1 MGEAIL
7 RVAYDWMGKK
17 GLNVSLRG
25 DRLPDEGPVSQRPGG
40 KWQSLWWWLALGA
53 AAVVTGMLAQGIKLP
68 GGWLIGPLL
77 VGIVAGLGRSE
88 HPRLSSRSL
97 IPAQAVIGTLLAST
111 FRPEVLPLV
120 AAHWLPVLL
129 VVAATLGVSLVAGVV
144 LGHISPLGRETATFG
159 TLPGGSSGMIAMSV
173 DSKADTR
180 MVALM
185 QYIRVVLVVLSAALL
200 ARFVLHPIA
209 PAHPSALGMPAGQ
222 ASPHLWPDYLL
233 TTILAAVGAWAGYR
247 TRLPAGGLIG
257 PLVLGIVASGVNLLH
272 PVWPPGVTQA
282 AYILVG
288 LYIGLLFD
296 RASLRQAGRLIP
308 VMVANTLVL
317 MAVCAATGKVLAV
330 LTGTDYLTGYL
341 ATTPGG
347 MDSIAVVALGSG
359 ADVSFL
365 VAVQMVR
372 LLATVLAGPALARWL
387 LGQPSGSKGNHFR

>member
-1 MGEAIL
+1 MAHE
-7 RVAYDWMGKK
+7 RMDKK
-17 GLNVSLRG
+17 GLDVFMRSDPLPVEKLGPKRSGGWRHSLG
-25 DRLPDEGPVSQRPGG
+25 
-40 KWQSLWWWLALGA
+40 WWLILVP
-53 AAVVTGMLAQGIKLP
+53 AAVVAGVLAQSIKLP
-68 GGWLIGPLL
+68 GGWLIGAL
-77 VGIVAGLGRSE
+77 IVAIMAGLASAE
-88 HPRLSSRSL
+88 HPRLSSRWL
-97 IPAQAVIGTLLAST
+97 TPAQAVIGTLLAGT

-120 AAHWLPVLL
+120 AAHWFPVLL
-129 VVAATLGVSLVAGVV
+129 VVAATLGVSLAAGIV
-144 LGHISPLGRETATFG
+144 LARISPLGRETATFG
-159 TLPGGSSGMIAMSV
+159 TLPGGSSGMIAMSL

-200 ARFVLHPIA
+200 ARFILHSAGPVHPPVLGPFGGEVTTHR
-209 PAHPSALGMPAGQ
+209 
-222 ASPHLWPDYLL
+222 WTDYLL
-233 TTILAAVGAWAGYR
+233 TALLAAISAWAGYR
-247 TRLPAGGLIG
+247 ARLPAGGLLG
-257 PLVLGIVASGVNLLH
+257 PLVLGIIASGLNLLH

-282 AYILVG
+282 AYISVG

-317 MAVCAATGKVLAV
+317 MAVCAATGKVLA
-330 LTGTDYLTGYL
+330 LWAGTDYLTGYL

-387 LGQPSGSKGNHFR
+387 LGQPPGSSGNPSRWIKGNP

>member
-1 MGEAIL
+1 MSN
-7 RVAYDWMGKK
+7 DP
-17 GLNVSLRG
+17 
-25 DRLPDEGPVSQRPGG
+25 LPDKKRGQRRFGVR
-40 KWQSLWWWLALGA
+40 QSLGWWLALGA
-53 AAVVTGMLAQGIKLP
+53 AAVVAGMLAQSIRLP
-68 GGWLIGPLL
+68 GSWLIGPL
-77 VGIVAGLGRSE
+77 VVAIMAGLARAE
-88 HPRLSSRSL
+88 HPRLSSRWL

-120 AAHWLPVLL
+120 AAHWFPVLL
-129 VVAATLGVSLVAGVV
+129 VVTATLGVSLAAGIV
-144 LGHISPLGRETATFG
+144 LARISPLGRETATFG
-159 TLPGGSSGMIAMSV
+159 TLPGASSGMIAMSL

-200 ARFVLHPIA
+200 ARFVLHSAGPV
-209 PAHPSALGMPAGQ
+209 HPSALGTPAGD
-222 ASPHLWPDYLL
+222 ASAHLWTDYLL
-233 TTILAAVGAWAGYR
+233 TTLLAAGSAWAGYR
-247 TRLPAGGLIG
+247 ARLPAGGLLG
-257 PLVLGIVASGVNLLH
+257 PLALGIVASGLNLLH

-282 AYILVG
+282 AYICVG

-330 LTGTDYLTGYL
+330 LVGSDYLTGYL

-372 LLATVLAGPALARWL
+372 LLATVLTGPALARWL
-387 LGQPSGSKGNHFR
+387 LGQLSGSSGEPSRWIKGNL

>member
-1 MGEAIL
+1 
-7 RVAYDWMGKK
+7 
-17 GLNVSLRG
+17 
-25 DRLPDEGPVSQRPGG
+25 
-40 KWQSLWWWLALGA
+40 
-53 AAVVTGMLAQGIKLP
+53 
-68 GGWLIGPLL
+68 
-77 VGIVAGLGRSE
+77 
-88 HPRLSSRSL
+88 
-97 IPAQAVIGTLLAST
+97 
-111 FRPEVLPLV
+111 
-120 AAHWLPVLL
+120 
-129 VVAATLGVSLVAGVV
+129 
-144 LGHISPLGRETATFG
+144 
-159 TLPGGSSGMIAMSV
+159 MIAISV

-185 QYIRVVLVVLSAALL
+185 QYIRVVLVVLSASLL
-200 ARFVLHPIA
+200 ARFVLHSTG
-209 PAHPSALGMPAGQ
+209 PAHPPALGLPAGQ
-222 ASPHLWPDYLL
+222 DSPHLWPDYLL
-233 TTILAAVGAWAGYR
+233 TTILAALSAWVGYR
-247 TRLPAGGLIG
+247 ARLPAGALLG
-257 PLVLGIVASGVNLLH
+257 PLVFGVLASGLNLLH
-272 PVWPPGVTQA
+272 PVWPPGVIQG

-372 LLATVLAGPALARWL
+372 LLATVITGPLFARWL
-387 LGQPSGSKGNHFR
+387 LGQSYASNANHFR

>member
-1 MGEAIL
+1 MFWLIL
-7 RVAYDWMGKK
+7 V
-17 GLNVSLRG
+17 
-25 DRLPDEGPVSQRPGG
+25 P
-40 KWQSLWWWLALGA
+40 
-53 AAVVTGMLAQGIKLP
+53 AAVGAGVLAQSVKLP
-68 GGWLIGPLL
+68 GGWLIGALL
-77 VGIVAGLGRSE
+77 VAILAGLARAE
-88 HPRLSSRSL
+88 HPRLSSRWL
-97 IPAQAVIGTLLAST
+97 TPAQAVIGTLLAGT

-129 VVAATLGVSLVAGVV
+129 VVAATLGVSFSAGIV
-144 LGHISPLGRETATFG
+144 LARISPLSRETATFG
-159 TLPGGSSGMIAMSV
+159 TLPGASSGMIAMSL

-200 ARFVLHPIA
+200 ARFVLHSA
-209 PAHPSALGMPAGQ
+209 GHAHPSSLGISGGA
-222 ASPHLWPDYLL
+222 ASPHPWTDYLL
-233 TTILAAVGAWAGYR
+233 TALLAAGSAWVGHRA
-247 TRLPAGGLIG
+247 RLPAGGMLG
-257 PLVLGIVASGVNLLH
+257 PLIVGIIASGLNLLR

-282 AYILVG
+282 AYITVG

-317 MAVCAATGKVLAV
+317 MAVCAVTGKVLAV
-330 LTGTDYLTGYL
+330 LAETDYLTGYL

-347 MDSIAVVALGSG
+347 MDSVAVVALGSG

-372 LLATVLAGPALARWL
+372 LLATVLTGPALARWR
-387 LGQPSGSKGNHFR
+387 LGQSPGIKEDHFARIGKS

>member
-1 MGEAIL
+1 MA
-7 RVAYDWMGKK
+7 
-17 GLNVSLRG
+17 
-25 DRLPDEGPVSQRPGG
+25 GG
-40 KWQSLWWWLALGA
+40 
-53 AAVVTGMLAQGIKLP
+53 LAQSIKMP

-77 VGIVAGLGRSE
+77 VAIMAGLARSE
-88 HPRLSSRSL
+88 HPRLSSRWL
-97 IPAQAVIGTLLAST
+97 IPAQAVIGTLLAGT

-120 AAHWLPVLL
+120 GAHWLAVLL
-129 VVAATLGVSLVAGVV
+129 VVATTLGVSLAAGMV
-144 LGHISPLGRETATFG
+144 LARISPLSRETATFG
-159 TLPGGSSGMIAMSV
+159 TLPGASSGMIAMSV

-185 QYIRVVLVVLSAALL
+185 QYIRVVLVVLSASLL
-200 ARFVLHPIA
+200 ARFVLHST
-209 PAHPSALGMPAGQ
+209 AHPPALGMPAGQ
-222 ASPHLWPDYLL
+222 ASPHLWPVYLR
-233 TTILAAVGAWAGYR
+233 TTILAALSAWVGYR
-247 TRLPAGGLIG
+247 ARLPAGAFLG
-257 PLVLGIVASGVNLLH
+257 PLVFGVLASGLNLLH
-272 PVWPPGVTQA
+272 PVWPPGVIQG

-317 MAVCAATGKVLAV
+317 MAVCAATGKVLSV

-372 LLATVLAGPALARWL
+372 LLATVVAGPLFARWL
-387 LGQPSGSKGNHFR
+387 LGQSYAGNGNYLR